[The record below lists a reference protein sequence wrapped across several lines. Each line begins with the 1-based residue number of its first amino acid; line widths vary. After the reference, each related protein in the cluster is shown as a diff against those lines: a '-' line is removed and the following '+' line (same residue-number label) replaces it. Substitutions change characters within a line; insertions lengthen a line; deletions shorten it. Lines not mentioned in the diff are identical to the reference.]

1 MSCLSLSQTAAIF
14 IFLLRNSFRREG
26 RVRGVGVG
34 GSRLQP
40 PERRGRVLCV
50 SPTPL
55 LLGLKVV
62 FFTDFIY
69 LIYIPI

>member
-1 MSCLSLSQTAAIF
+1 MGAEAAARPGF
-14 IFLLRNSFRREG
+14 PAGVLGEQG
-26 RVRGVGVG
+26 RGVGVG